1 MGYSVKWVN
10 DNLGITRD
18 TLRYYEDQSLMPKNK
33 DSKYRDYNDEDIER
47 IWTIKLLTGIGFSA
61 KEICSFINNPDFD
74 FDSAI
79 ADKVV
84 ELEKKQEELGKYLEV
99 ARNIQFSGRVPNVV
113 KIGSMKF
120 DDFMAY
126 VRENWNGFY
135 NPAWG
140 SAVKAFNNMSDKEV
154 DELTPEEMELVK
166 AFTETLSLDDLQNSF
181 VLHAYYQ
188 LLSDMK
194 DLDYKSD
201 TVQRVVRLLHECMV
215 QYNADPDLDG
225 KITKEKFARNVAVP
239 FIGGMISK
247 SFEKNYGKDGCEF
260 IASAIAYYGGYSIDE
275 L

>member
-18 TLRYYEDQSLMPKNK
+18 TLRYYENQSLMPKNK

-47 IWTIKLLTGIGFSA
+47 IWAIKLLTGIGFSA
-61 KEICSFINNPDFD
+61 KEIGSFINDSDFD

-84 ELEKKQEELGKYLEV
+84 ELEKQREELEMYLEV
-99 ARNIQFSGRVPNVV
+99 AKNIQFSGRVPTVL

-120 DDFMAY
+120 DDFIAY

-135 NPAWG
+135 DPSWRV
-140 SAVKAFNNMSDKEV
+140 AVKVFNNMSSKEV
-154 DELTPEEMELVK
+154 DELTPREMELVK
-166 AFTETLSLDDLQNSF
+166 DFAKSLNLDDLQNLF
-181 VLHAYYQ
+181 LFHAYYQ
-188 LLSDMK
+188 ILSDMK

-201 TVQRVVRLLHECMV
+201 MVQRVVKLLHECTV
-215 QYNADPDLDG
+215 QYNLDPDLDG
-225 KITKEKFARNVAVP
+225 KITKEKFARNFAVP
-239 FIGGMISK
+239 FIGGVISK
-247 SFEKNYGKDGCEF
+247 SFEKNYGKDGCVF

-275 L
+275 I